1 MVSTQGVQ
9 HHLRIMVT
17 VYEHALAVLVV
28 HDIKRTVCNDH
39 AVAGTKAGWNKIAV
53 IQPLLHHDQR
63 MRTGLLDALHCGND
77 ELRIDIR
84 VRFHLLILIFRG
96 WTLHPFMQIFPQL
109 VLAQRMGSSSLLGV
123 HRGFIWK
130 VLLQPCRWRT
140 VQPPLRAGSR
150 KNCMYFRHD
159 DLP

>member
-1 MVSTQGVQ
+1 
-9 HHLRIMVT
+9 MVT
-17 VYEHALAVLVV
+17 VYEHALAILIV
-28 HDIKRTVCNDH
+28 HDIKHTVCDDH
-39 AVAGTKAGWNKIAV
+39 AVTRTKSLRNKVAV

-77 ELRIDIR
+77 ELRIDISI
-84 VRFHLLILIFRG
+84 RFHLLILILGG
-96 WTLHPFMQIFPQL
+96 WALHPFMQIFPQL
-109 VLAQRMGSSSLLGV
+109 ILAQRMGGSSLLGI

-140 VQPPLRAGSR
+140 IQPPLRAGSG
-150 KNCMYFRHD
+150 KDCMYFRHD